1 MPDLLRVLPLIA
13 KQIRRRPLRSAL
25 TLCGIAVAMFLH
37 STIDAMR
44 DGVERA
50 TRVTAEDSVLVVYRE
65 NRYCPFTSRLPQYYG
80 DRIEAID
87 GVARAIP
94 MKIKVSNCRASLDV
108 VTFRG
113 APPEQFVE
121 LYVPDLEIIAG
132 SVDAWLRRS
141 DAALVGE
148 ALATRRRVVVGDRLD
163 AAGITVTVAGIIRS
177 DEPQDENVAYTHLSF
192 LQETS
197 QRGGTGGVVTQFQ
210 VKVTDPTRME
220 EVARAIDAEFARDPD
235 PTATRPEKAFVAAT
249 ASDVIEI
256 VEFASWLGRAALI
269 AVFALI
275 ANSIALAVRDRVREH
290 AILETV
296 GFTPARIAGLIVIEG
311 SLLGLVGGGVGALG
325 SLLLLR
331 QRPSIGMEG
340 LTVEFTAQPGAI
352 LLGLFLAV
360 ALGLAAGLLPA
371 IRAARRPIAGSFR
384 AV

>member
-94 MKIKVSNCRASLDV
+94 MKIEVSNCRASLDV

-148 ALATRRRVVVGDRLD
+148 ALATRRRVVVGGRLA
-163 AAGITVTVAGIIRS
+163 AAGVTVTGAGRIR
-177 DEPQDENVAYTHLSF
+177 
-192 LQETS
+192 
-197 QRGGTGGVVTQFQ
+197 R
-210 VKVTDPTRME
+210 
-220 EVARAIDAEFARDPD
+220 
-235 PTATRPEKAFVAAT
+235 
-249 ASDVIEI
+249 
-256 VEFASWLGRAALI
+256 
-269 AVFALI
+269 
-275 ANSIALAVRDRVREH
+275 
-290 AILETV
+290 
-296 GFTPARIAGLIVIEG
+296 
-311 SLLGLVGGGVGALG
+311 
-325 SLLLLR
+325 
-331 QRPSIGMEG
+331 
-340 LTVEFTAQPGAI
+340 
-352 LLGLFLAV
+352 
-360 ALGLAAGLLPA
+360 
-371 IRAARRPIAGSFR
+371 
-384 AV
+384 